1 MHSSKRIDKLREE
14 LNVLR
19 TVGTRL
25 EVLTRVD
32 YVVSNSGIHVFYFG
46 PFDDDTFQT
55 FARAITTEEVAT
67 DLLAL
72 TLDGPDEG
80 ANGTRNLDL
89 SYLIDERASYPELR
103 HFEVKRGR
111 PGDHNQ
117 TVVAEI
123 YEEDGQI
130 GRLVRKTP
138 KLGTLVVPSAP
149 GANFF
154 ECELSGLRNLDIDA
168 GYDTQNFIE
177 RLAGSSI
184 LKNLSVFAWGEYSQT
199 YMEDWMNYVTPYDSM
214 ERLFRSAVFEDLSR
228 FVLRNPIYSEDE
240 LHRLSAFRPNLQF
253 MAVCETGRYVS
264 DR

>member
-1 MHSSKRIDKLREE
+1 MHSSERIDRLREE

-19 TVGTRL
+19 AADTRL
-25 EVLTRVD
+25 EDLTRVD
-32 YVVSNSGIHVFYFG
+32 YVVSDSGIHVFYFG
-46 PFDDDTFQT
+46 RFDDDTFQA
-55 FARAITTEEVAT
+55 FAQAITTEEVAS

-72 TLDGPDEG
+72 TLSGPDEG

-89 SYLIDERASYPELR
+89 SCLIDQRARYPELR

-117 TVVAEI
+117 TVIAKV

-138 KLGTLVVPSAP
+138 KLDTLIVPSAP

-154 ECELSGLRNLDIDA
+154 ECELHGLRNLDIDA

-184 LKNLSVFAWGEYSQT
+184 LKNLSLLAWGEYSQT
-199 YMEDWMNYVTPYDSM
+199 YVENWIDYVTPYESM
-214 ERLFRSAVFEDLSR
+214 ERLFRSTVFEGLTR
-228 FVLRNPIYSEDE
+228 FVLRNPNYSEEE
-240 LHRLSAFRPNLQF
+240 LHRLSAMRPNLQF
-253 MAVCETGRYVS
+253 MAVYETGRYISV
-264 DR
+264 R